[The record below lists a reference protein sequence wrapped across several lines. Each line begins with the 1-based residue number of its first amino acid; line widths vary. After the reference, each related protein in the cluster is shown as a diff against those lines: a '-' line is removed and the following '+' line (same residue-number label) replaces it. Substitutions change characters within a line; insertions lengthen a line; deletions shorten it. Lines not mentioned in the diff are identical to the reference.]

1 MASRANRRL
10 LCVVIA
16 LLFTISGVAR
26 LYAATASSLQ
36 LPMSAMEDTMP
47 GHDDCGGKDKAAHAA
62 CLAMC
67 ATAVAILSEPTV
79 IVLASAIQDRH
90 PASEALPAG
99 RRLSPEPP
107 PPKS

>member
-26 LYAATASSLQ
+26 LYAATASSMQ
-36 LPMSAMEDTMP
+36 MPMSAMEDTMP

-67 ATAVAILSEPTV
+67 AAAVAILSEPKGV
-79 IVLASAIQDRH
+79 VSAEAIQHRP